1 MKILILTQWFTPEPT
16 FKGLAFAKEL
26 QRLGHEVEVL
36 TGFPNYP
43 GGKIYSGYRI
53 KLWQR
58 EAMDGVRVNRV
69 AIYPSHDGSGV
80 RRVINYLSFALTSLF
95 FGPFMVRK
103 PEVVYVYN
111 LITLAWTA
119 VFLRWL
125 YGCKIVYDIQDL
137 WPESVTSSGM
147 MSNRYL
153 LNMLQ
158 RLSLWAYQQADQIA
172 VLSPGFKKNL
182 QQRGVPVENI
192 DVIYNWAQENTVQLN
207 LPNEDLVFPFPLGLE
222 HTFNVVFAGTMGIM
236 QGLETVL
243 DAALICLEKA
253 PNVRFVLIGDG
264 IAKDGLVKQA
274 EDLNL
279 TNVVFVPRR
288 PMNEMG
294 RFFTWADA
302 LLVHLKKDEL
312 FRITIPSKT
321 QAYLAAGRPIVMAVA
336 GDAAELIKDAQAGA
350 CCEPEEPQAMA
361 ACIRKLSLLPLKDLD
376 NMGRN
381 GKYYYEKHLS
391 LRCGIERFEGVFKAA
406 LVTHDI
412 ETYL

>member
-1 MKILILTQWFTPEPT
+1 MKILMLTQWFTPEPT

-43 GGKIYSGYRI
+43 GGKIYSGYRV

-58 EAMDGVRVNRV
+58 EAMDGVRVIRV
-69 AIYPSHDGSGV
+69 ALYPSHDGSGV
-80 RRVINYLSFALTSLF
+80 RRVLNYLSFSLTSLF
-95 FGPFMVRK
+95 LGPFMVRK

-111 LITLAWTA
+111 LITLAWSA

-137 WPESVTSSGM
+137 WPESVASSGM
-147 MSNRYL
+147 MKNRYL
-153 LNMLQ
+153 LKMSHL
-158 RLSLWAYQQADQIA
+158 LSLWAYRQADQIV

-182 QQRGVPVENI
+182 QERGVPAEKIV
-192 DVIYNWAQENTVQLN
+192 VIYNWAQEDTPQLKLIN
-207 LPNEDLVFPFPLGLE
+207 DDFVFPLELE
-222 HTFNVVFAGTMGIM
+222 HTFKVVFAGTMGIM
-236 QGLETVL
+236 QGLDTVL
-243 DAALICLEKA
+243 DAALISLKNT

-264 IAKDGLVKQA
+264 IAKDGLMKQA
-274 EDLNL
+274 EDLGL
-279 TNVVFVPRR
+279 TNIIFVPRR

-321 QAYLAAGRPIVMAVA
+321 QAYLAAGRPIVMAVT
-336 GDAAELIKDAQAGA
+336 GDAAELIKDAQAGV

-376 NMGRN
+376 NMGIN
-381 GKYYYEKHLS
+381 GKNYYDQNLS
-391 LRCGIERFEGVFKAA
+391 LRSGVKKFEEVFKI
-406 LVTHDI
+406 VSI
-412 ETYL
+412 KSR